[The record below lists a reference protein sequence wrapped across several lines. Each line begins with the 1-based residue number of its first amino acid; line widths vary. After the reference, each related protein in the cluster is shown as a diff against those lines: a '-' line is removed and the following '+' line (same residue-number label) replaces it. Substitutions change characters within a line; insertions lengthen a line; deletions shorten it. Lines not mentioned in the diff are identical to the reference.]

1 MPPRSWRVRIE
12 DILVLAHEY
21 FGVDVGMVWQT
32 IQEDLPAIKPLLRQV
47 LASPD

>member
-12 DILVLAHEY
+12 DILEAMDNREDY
-21 FGVDVGMVWQT
+21 WQT